1 MKLTRM
7 PAGLTSEE
15 RFAFYASKVAL
26 INAELH
32 ILSNHWQRCTEK
44 ENNVGIN
51 LNGTHIGG
59 TCLRADHIEK
69 AVLCEACQNN
79 KAVYGEKR
87 KLKAQFSKAVEALRM
102 NVPKSSDLCK
112 KEEPSFTDLNEC
124 KYYEDEEWN

>member
-32 ILSNHWQRCTEK
+32 LIASHWQRCTEK
-44 ENNVGIN
+44 ENNIDIRFDGKR
-51 LNGTHIGG
+51 LGA
-59 TCLRADHIEK
+59 TCLRA
-69 AVLCEACQNN
+69 AVPLCEACQNN

-102 NVPKSSDLCK
+102 NVPKSNVLCK

-124 KYYEDEEWN
+124 KYYEAGEWN

>member
-32 ILSNHWQRCTEK
+32 ILANHWQRCTDK
-44 ENNVGIN
+44 ENNIDIRFDGKK
-51 LNGTHIGG
+51 LGA
-59 TCLRADHIEK
+59 TCLRA
-69 AVLCEACQNN
+69 AVSLCDACQSN
-79 KAVYGEKR
+79 KAVYNEKR

-102 NVPKSSDLCK
+102 SAPRSNALCK
-112 KEEPSFTDLNEC
+112 KEEPSFTDLNEY